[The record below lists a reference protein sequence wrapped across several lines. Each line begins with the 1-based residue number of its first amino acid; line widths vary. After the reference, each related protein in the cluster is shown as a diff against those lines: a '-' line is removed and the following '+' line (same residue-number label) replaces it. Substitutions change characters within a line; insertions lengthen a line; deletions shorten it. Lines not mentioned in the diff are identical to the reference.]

1 MIIMKRISILCIV
14 VMCLWG
20 TPVYAE
26 QVHRVAAGE
35 TLSSIANSYG
45 ITIDTLLGNNQ
56 YVVNP
61 DLIHPGLVLIIPD
74 ANRQYYLVRP
84 GDTLSQ
90 ISQRFEV
97 PIPMLAN
104 INNIRN
110 IDLLYVGQI
119 LIVPKMYTVEAGDTI
134 NSIAQKLGVEV
145 ADLLLENNLSPSGPI
160 YVGQKLVVPFRSKD
174 REELDAIENTLSP
187 IANRFPDTFFFRG
200 EPDGL
205 RVALTFDDGPDRVE
219 TNAVLDVLE
228 RYGVPA
234 TFFLLGSNIP
244 GHNDVIARLVA
255 EGHVVANHSTTHP
268 DFRTLTEEQLRN
280 ELLTVENAVY
290 DVTGL
295 RTALM
300 RPPYGF
306 VNDDVLRQ
314 ISNLGYRAIQWSAD
328 TKDWRDKD
336 IDQVLIN
343 TMPNIRDGSIIL
355 MHDYLTQSVTKEVLP
370 EIIHSLRSQGYSF
383 VTVDRLLGVN
393 AYKP

>member
-1 MIIMKRISILCIV
+1 MVIMKRISILCIIT
-14 VMCLWG
+14 MCLWG

-35 TLSSIANSYG
+35 TLSGIASSYG
-45 ITIDTLLGNNQ
+45 ITTDSLLGNNQ

-74 ANRQYYLVRP
+74 SSRQYYVVRP
-84 GDTLSQ
+84 GDTLSE

-97 PIPMLAN
+97 SVPILAN
-104 INNIRN
+104 LNDIENV
-110 IDLLYVGQI
+110 DLLYVGQI
-119 LIVPKMYTVEAGDTI
+119 LLIRFQP
-134 NSIAQKLGVEV
+134 
-145 ADLLLENNLSPSGPI
+145 LE
-160 YVGQKLVVPFRSKD
+160 
-174 REELDAIENTLSP
+174 REELAAVENTLSP

-205 RVALTFDDGPDRVE
+205 RVALTFDDGPDSVE
-219 TNAVLDVLE
+219 TNAVLDVLQ

-244 GHNDVIARLVA
+244 GNADVVERLVA
-255 EGHVVANHSTTHP
+255 EGHTVANHSTTHP
-268 DFRTLTEEQLRN
+268 DLRTLTEEQLRN
-280 ELLTVENAVY
+280 ELLTLENAVY
-290 DVTGL
+290 DITGL

-300 RPPYGF
+300 RPTYGF
-306 VNDDVLRQ
+306 INDDVLRQ
-314 ISNLGYRAIQWSAD
+314 VGDLGYRAIQWSVD
-328 TKDWRDKD
+328 TKDWRDID

-370 EIIHSLRSQGYSF
+370 EIIHSLKSQGYTF
-383 VTVDRLLGVN
+383 VTVDELLGVN
-393 AYKP
+393 AYKQ